1 MKITCALSPSQI
13 EKLYAHVYG
22 HMLDSIKKGVEF
34 DTKTYMTDLFNKI
47 ANGKD
52 ADTAAKFLQQIPTL
66 IGTASFRPSL
76 EELDIKTDNLRPL
89 IKLFKNEEQGL
100 NNVIKYFNPVVK
112 PAVKAELI
120 AKTEE
125 KAFVIEEKTGD
136 DIVKDPFD
144 YIPYSAISTTFQE
157 FLQVDPNDA
166 EQLET
171 LDSGRKVIYNT
182 LKAIK
187 ETINEAPS
195 LKSIVYQKKK
205 LNLKPI
211 RLSDIPAEMLDK
223 STARLLNRAL
233 YLNKTSKA
241 LSNVTTPDQLFL
253 MIITDQQGQPIYF
266 SENGDISSM
275 EDGGKL
281 VYQFL
286 REVRKDAKGYRV
298 TDMYGKTDA
307 ILNPRTIAE
316 KIAKDAGLS
325 KEAFEELVSDIY
337 KKQQQEFK
345 ELYDFKES
353 LLKGEAP
360 LLSITGVSNGVS
372 EFIPETVN
380 LSTLGNIVSDP
391 EYAVS
396 TITTVK
402 SARSQFSKGEAV
414 IQIQDKEYKI
424 DRPNLTDDLI
434 NKIASVLV
442 NKNIS
447 NLDKY
452 NFVTQFLADKA
463 SNATRKHSLTY
474 LENTDTLVFSY
485 SPTTY
490 QEGYASNFVPVNL
503 ESSTAQDEIYN
514 ALKKASG
521 KDGKYFSAKMTYNAK
536 LLKDMQYQDYS
547 LDSNT
552 IDDFFSSY
560 NTLLSTLPNTKIFM
574 NIEAKG
580 RTFNSYMSFALPNE
594 VVKQLSEAEK
604 DTTEIVRDDFFENT
618 DPIEEQPPV
627 LGVLETKEKIVDL
640 LKEGYKLKGLISKPI
655 NSRTRWELRTK
666 KGNIVE
672 FYNKENNITE
682 EDLTKEATLH
692 LVPNITDENGI
703 VFVDPVQVRI
713 GDKNIGYVRVTR
725 DFNAKA
731 VVEKSIEEIESE
743 INNIIAPEDTKSPED
758 DGAGDVFFYRSE
770 NLPSD
775 VTKEQIDEAKKWWNN
790 SPLKKYIGLKE
801 VANVVNS
808 NAYAR
813 FIKHGSVLNGN
824 LGTIEIANKGSMV
837 DVYHEAWH
845 GFTQLFL
852 TKADKKALYK
862 EVRRKLG
869 GRKSFFEIEEILA
882 EDFRTYAKNPKAKK
896 DSPERNSIFRKILN
910 FLREFLGLGS
920 VTDVMEIKSVVEMF
934 DKLYLGKELNN
945 YTPLVD
951 NVMFDVLERN
961 SGIVQPGT
969 QDVQVLN
976 RQDSNLLKES
986 MDSIISEVVD
996 EQNNLSNDKSKSLSI
1011 LLDSRNRDPLY
1022 KLLKVKLTAKLNAFK
1037 TSLDNLED
1045 TDENEIKKDLLENR
1059 IRILQT
1065 GLDNYGDTKT
1075 GTVAYHV
1082 LNSSFDLIRQ
1092 KYITLELDEE
1102 GKLYDPNQSE
1112 RFGDKKI
1119 GDQSLVELAGKE
1131 TLYLLK
1137 SLHAKN
1143 DKGQFEY
1150 NELGFKKLADFR
1162 NTWNNTVRTLSGL
1175 QDPKEMYNAI
1185 IEESVAVPVF
1195 KQLLEKLPN
1204 PNTSNNLYEFKITT
1218 SFWQDFNKPRVPYI
1232 QLTIYGTPKM
1242 STLTDKNGELIPMT
1256 TEDDRPIYDF
1266 TVAVTN
1272 ASIDTSNA
1280 LKTFQD
1286 KFKGSLTNSFVDRIG
1301 RDNIPYLNLKKV
1313 VNTFQNEKG
1322 TLDESKSF
1330 DFANAIGI
1338 SLDDNPIIKSVL
1350 KKDTKAI
1357 EKFGLPYLF
1366 DAIKIMQEKE
1376 NLATTNSAT
1385 RNAINDFK
1393 MDPIGMFVKGIPEGV
1408 AGKGVINQKTQLNNL
1423 AELQVR
1429 YGSEGSNFGVFNA
1442 ERNLV
1447 FEHIDNHSISK
1458 QVYGL
1463 NAAKKLS
1470 DLWED
1475 SSLAYMGYL
1484 DPAINSYTNKLGV
1497 IRSLFDVNSSLQ
1509 LKRKNRSLKL
1519 FMDSGTQYDKNISAD
1534 GVNTTSLDVNSKM
1547 LQEIN
1552 TMLKGGVQEFMR
1564 HASKSSSFGAY
1575 VEGGVIAQPGKKG
1588 DDNYLWVDIDMFDK
1602 KTASDYAMKA
1612 HIIPYME
1619 GEAGRIFKFRQNK
1632 EEFKKYVG
1640 YNRKLANGQM
1650 AGEVFTVFDDVLSST
1665 VKEEIYAAIDKAIE
1679 EKTNFDLKTFLS
1691 TNPKGIMGR
1700 IKTDIKEYFNYQ
1712 SKANY
1717 VLFEESKYLDPELLA
1732 RFKKSGKTDEEIEKT
1747 LIEAYTY
1754 NAWIHNFEMGILF
1767 YGDFIQYNHEKEE
1780 MHKRNTGSTS
1790 GGPGYRT
1797 DKDAQRFVNDYV
1809 ANTSYAASLKN
1820 KDIKPISYNGTYTT
1834 AILQD
1839 IERNSV
1845 YLKQI
1850 EKGLRADYEKRYA
1863 GTKVSKE
1870 EIDRRIGKEVK
1881 KYTGMEEGD
1890 GQGFITFDG
1899 YRTLNI
1905 LQNSW
1910 SNAQEVLF
1918 QKIVEGIEVSVGDVT
1933 EMFPVLKAQNFGPLA
1948 TKIGDTRILG
1958 LPINAM
1964 HKFALAPLIPSV
1976 IRDSD
1981 LQSLHEQMMK
1991 KGVQYATFQTGSKV
2005 GSVTSNGKADKIYD
2019 DSEQKSLKKDIEFTP
2034 NIIHLEYLKNVTS
2047 VPNKYKGKTV
2057 FATQLRKLILGDM
2070 YRNGKIINSKNE
2082 PAVKRY
2088 ETAVKGY
2095 SNILKLE
2102 LLNEIGYEYNPET
2115 KKYSGNLDD
2124 FLNVVQAEL
2133 ERKDLPEHLIQL
2145 VGLNRDKSI
2154 KTDLS
2159 LHLKADEIEKI
2170 LVALVE
2176 KRLIKQKVKGESL
2189 VQVSSTMSN
2198 GLWDRKLK
2206 NSTEEDVRKYMG
2218 TNNLPFYN
2226 NETADGKTS
2235 AMKIAIALQGDFYN
2249 LLKLIHNDGE
2259 VIGTRERLNDMIKDD
2274 VWLDKSN
2281 NRKSVTLSAV
2291 RIPVQGLNSM
2301 EFMEVYEFLDPAAG
2315 NIIIPPTEIVAKS
2328 GGDFDVDKLTTFMP
2342 TIDSTGRFVESGMSN
2357 QAVANKVKELNQTPE
2372 GRKTGIN
2379 IIKTQKAALENELIQ
2394 SIKGILELPN
2404 NYANLVRPNDTYLL
2418 KDDLSDKLQ
2427 DDVIEYNRFANVHDK
2442 NYKTGVKGQ
2451 KVISPTRILEVAYN
2465 LHKHDVN
2472 MVGKNVLG
2480 MLAVENSL
2488 HPVFNSVGASLP
2500 KTYKA
2505 STFDDQLNR
2514 YVDTNEDYDTR
2525 LFLPHNKTEEE
2536 AISLAGTDDVFGV
2549 DKIADLYSQFMN
2561 GAVDVEKD
2569 AWISFIQGNYE
2580 TVPMITFLLKAG
2592 VPKEY
2597 AIAFVSNPLVRD
2609 YTKEQRL
2616 IGSAYAKLTGKI
2628 PQDFKETA
2636 AKWQAAENTLSKYD
2650 LKKGKKSMVS
2660 NAGYYNAVTT
2670 NVVNSGIL
2678 EKDGTFSLD
2687 KMMAIIKDKTL
2698 SDPENKEY
2706 AKGMFLHFIELE
2718 KMSKGFTTLKM
2729 QSNPDTK
2736 TSKTL
2741 QEIINRNLSLEETKE
2756 MSKLPKGLVDDVMKS
2771 ILGPFFNN
2779 QLVSDMIVPLFPLR
2793 NNNIVTNYIIN
2804 NLSTRQ
2810 QSISAKFGS
2819 GQDGVR
2825 QFINQFKNAIPNYI
2839 FQNYMSNMLDENG
2852 QITSMPSEYKE
2863 MKVIEKS
2870 GVKNGVEVI
2879 DNTIYIDKARLEK
2892 EYAEELYLRDDVS
2905 SEGYKQQ
2912 GLQGFRRE
2920 DALFPNE
2927 SMYVKYAIEREY
2939 QRSLYPLDTLQT
2951 NKDYLKFKKLTEK
2964 YVKDPQEA
2972 SRIAYERYLN
2982 QRALINSFNR
2992 EAVMGLPNNSYTD
3005 LVLDMIAEFP
3015 NLKSKYPILAQL
3027 TKPKVKSGESVLT
3040 LNDIKMLKDSQLV
3053 EIYYNNIKELAD
3065 IDVIKTTNKE
3075 DNKRISKLFSLLP
3088 NMIIYQHGMGYSKYG
3103 FTEALPY
3110 EDYIGVMQSAAD
3122 IFLTKN
3128 LNEATL
3134 DLIYQKM
3141 MASKS
3146 SFKNYVSEPKVY
3158 RSGLSKAQA
3167 EELVPEILAA
3177 DSPEILDLLSRV
3189 PGAQTEEIIK
3199 LKTPEIEELTQEEAD
3214 WLMDNLKVITQK
3226 YNSSTLAGSKDIEL
3240 KEPIVIGDTTVTH
3253 IDPEA
3258 GGKPSFIFERPS
3270 GRYMVKL
3277 ETNQDKVFPRLY
3289 IWKDANVKG
3298 EFSFYQSN
3306 DSSAN
3311 DIANL
3316 EKAGLNPLIKELYL
3330 DTNIPDPGT
3339 RLGQFQISNTL
3350 QQKYGLKRTYKDIVN
3365 TFKPEMKRE
3374 EPIQPEVSDENAP
3387 EGLPGIPR
3395 SSSSCK

>member
-1 MKITCALSPSQI
+1 MKITCALSQSQI

-100 NNVIKYFNPVVK
+100 NNVIKYFNPIVK

-136 DIVKDPFD
+136 DITKDPFD

-316 KIAKDAGLS
+316 KIAKDANLS

-463 SNATRKHSLTY
+463 SNATRIHSLTY

-490 QEGYASNFVPVNL
+490 QEGYASNFVTVNL

-604 DTTEIVRDDFFENT
+604 DTEEIVRDDFFENT

-896 DSPERNSIFRKILN
+896 DSPKRNSIFRQILN

-1045 TDENEIKKDLLENR
+1045 TPENEIKKDLLENR

-1102 GKLYDPNQSE
+1102 GKLSDPSQSE

-1175 QDPKEMYNAI
+1175 QDPKDMYNAI

-1242 STLTDKNGELIPMT
+1242 SDITDKNGELIPMT

-1286 KFKGSLTNSFVDRIG
+1286 KFKGSLTNPFVDRIG

-1313 VNTFQNEKG
+1313 VDTFKNEKG

-1366 DAIKIMQEKE
+1366 DAIKTMQEKE
-1376 NLATTNSAT
+1376 NLVTTNSAT

-1393 MDPIGMFVKGIPEGV
+1393 MDPVGMFVKGIPEGV

-1458 QVYGL
+1458 QVYAL

-1612 HIIPYME
+1612 HVIPYME

-1700 IKTDIKEYFNYQ
+1700 IKTDIKEYFDYQ

-1717 VLFEESKYLDPELLA
+1717 ALFEESKYLDPELLA

-1809 ANTSYAASLKN
+1809 ANTSYAASLNN

-1850 EKGLRADYEKRYA
+1850 EKGLRADYEKRYT

-1870 EIDRRIGKEVK
+1870 EIDRRVGKEVK

-1918 QKIVEGIEVSVGDVT
+1918 QKVVEGIEVSAGDVI

-1958 LPINAM
+1958 LPVNAM

-1976 IRDSD
+1976 IRNSD

-2070 YRNGKIINSKNE
+2070 YRNGKIVNSKNE

-2249 LLKLIHNDGE
+2249 LLKLTHNDGE
-2259 VIGTRERLNDMIKDD
+2259 VIGTRERLNEMIKDD

-2394 SIKGILELPN
+2394 SIKGILELPD

-2472 MVGKNVLG
+2472 MVGKQVLG

-2488 HPVFNSVGASLP
+2488 HPVFNSVNASLP

-2505 STFDDQLNR
+2505 STFSDELNK

-2525 LFLPHNKTEEE
+2525 LFLPHNKTEEQ

-2616 IGSAYAKLTGKI
+2616 INSAYAKLTGKI

-2771 ILGPFFNN
+2771 ILGPFFDN

-2863 MKVIEKS
+2863 MKVVEKS

-3027 TKPKVKSGESVLT
+3027 TKPKIKSGESVLT

-3065 IDVIKTTNKE
+3065 INVIKTTNTE

-3110 EDYIGVMQSAAD
+3110 EDYIGVMQNAAE
-3122 IFLTKN
+3122 IFKSNN

-3177 DSPEILDLLSRV
+3177 DSPEILALLSRV
-3189 PGAQTEEIIK
+3189 AGAQKEDTTE
-3199 LKTPEIEELTQEEAD
+3199 TPEL
-3214 WLMDNLKVITQK
+3214 
-3226 YNSSTLAGSKDIEL
+3226 
-3240 KEPIVIGDTTVTH
+3240 
-3253 IDPEA
+3253 
-3258 GGKPSFIFERPS
+3258 
-3270 GRYMVKL
+3270 
-3277 ETNQDKVFPRLY
+3277 
-3289 IWKDANVKG
+3289 
-3298 EFSFYQSN
+3298 
-3306 DSSAN
+3306 
-3311 DIANL
+3311 
-3316 EKAGLNPLIKELYL
+3316 
-3330 DTNIPDPGT
+3330 
-3339 RLGQFQISNTL
+3339 
-3350 QQKYGLKRTYKDIVN
+3350 
-3365 TFKPEMKRE
+3365 KRE
-3374 EPIQPEVSDENAP
+3374 ELIQPEVSDENAP

>member
-1 MKITCALSPSQI
+1 
-13 EKLYAHVYG
+13 
-22 HMLDSIKKGVEF
+22 
-34 DTKTYMTDLFNKI
+34 
-47 ANGKD
+47 
-52 ADTAAKFLQQIPTL
+52 
-66 IGTASFRPSL
+66 
-76 EELDIKTDNLRPL
+76 
-89 IKLFKNEEQGL
+89 
-100 NNVIKYFNPVVK
+100 
-112 PAVKAELI
+112 
-120 AKTEE
+120 
-125 KAFVIEEKTGD
+125 
-136 DIVKDPFD
+136 
-144 YIPYSAISTTFQE
+144 
-157 FLQVDPNDA
+157 
-166 EQLET
+166 
-171 LDSGRKVIYNT
+171 
-182 LKAIK
+182 
-187 ETINEAPS
+187 
-195 LKSIVYQKKK
+195 
-205 LNLKPI
+205 
-211 RLSDIPAEMLDK
+211 
-223 STARLLNRAL
+223 
-233 YLNKTSKA
+233 
-241 LSNVTTPDQLFL
+241 
-253 MIITDQQGQPIYF
+253 
-266 SENGDISSM
+266 
-275 EDGGKL
+275 
-281 VYQFL
+281 
-286 REVRKDAKGYRV
+286 
-298 TDMYGKTDA
+298 
-307 ILNPRTIAE
+307 
-316 KIAKDAGLS
+316 
-325 KEAFEELVSDIY
+325 
-337 KKQQQEFK
+337 
-345 ELYDFKES
+345 
-353 LLKGEAP
+353 
-360 LLSITGVSNGVS
+360 
-372 EFIPETVN
+372 
-380 LSTLGNIVSDP
+380 
-391 EYAVS
+391 
-396 TITTVK
+396 
-402 SARSQFSKGEAV
+402 
-414 IQIQDKEYKI
+414 
-424 DRPNLTDDLI
+424 
-434 NKIASVLV
+434 
-442 NKNIS
+442 
-447 NLDKY
+447 
-452 NFVTQFLADKA
+452 
-463 SNATRKHSLTY
+463 
-474 LENTDTLVFSY
+474 
-485 SPTTY
+485 
-490 QEGYASNFVPVNL
+490 
-503 ESSTAQDEIYN
+503 
-514 ALKKASG
+514 
-521 KDGKYFSAKMTYNAK
+521 
-536 LLKDMQYQDYS
+536 
-547 LDSNT
+547 
-552 IDDFFSSY
+552 
-560 NTLLSTLPNTKIFM
+560 
-574 NIEAKG
+574 
-580 RTFNSYMSFALPNE
+580 
-594 VVKQLSEAEK
+594 
-604 DTTEIVRDDFFENT
+604 
-618 DPIEEQPPV
+618 
-627 LGVLETKEKIVDL
+627 
-640 LKEGYKLKGLISKPI
+640 
-655 NSRTRWELRTK
+655 
-666 KGNIVE
+666 
-672 FYNKENNITE
+672 
-682 EDLTKEATLH
+682 
-692 LVPNITDENGI
+692 
-703 VFVDPVQVRI
+703 
-713 GDKNIGYVRVTR
+713 
-725 DFNAKA
+725 
-731 VVEKSIEEIESE
+731 
-743 INNIIAPEDTKSPED
+743 
-758 DGAGDVFFYRSE
+758 
-770 NLPSD
+770 
-775 VTKEQIDEAKKWWNN
+775 
-790 SPLKKYIGLKE
+790 
-801 VANVVNS
+801 
-808 NAYAR
+808 
-813 FIKHGSVLNGN
+813 
-824 LGTIEIANKGSMV
+824 
-837 DVYHEAWH
+837 
-845 GFTQLFL
+845 
-852 TKADKKALYK
+852 
-862 EVRRKLG
+862 
-869 GRKSFFEIEEILA
+869 
-882 EDFRTYAKNPKAKK
+882 
-896 DSPERNSIFRKILN
+896 
-910 FLREFLGLGS
+910 
-920 VTDVMEIKSVVEMF
+920 
-934 DKLYLGKELNN
+934 
-945 YTPLVD
+945 
-951 NVMFDVLERN
+951 
-961 SGIVQPGT
+961 
-969 QDVQVLN
+969 
-976 RQDSNLLKES
+976 
-986 MDSIISEVVD
+986 MDSIISEIVD
-996 EQNNLSNDKSKSLSI
+996 EENTNSNNKSKSLSI
-1011 LLDSRNRDPLY
+1011 LLDSRNRELLY
-1022 KLLKVKLTAKLNAFK
+1022 KRIKARINAKLQAFK
-1037 TSLDNLED
+1037 GALE
-1045 TDENEIKKDLLENR
+1045 TEENPIKKDLLENR

-1075 GTVAYHV
+1075 GTVSYHV

-1102 GKLYDPNQSE
+1102 GKLSDPSQSE

-1175 QDPKEMYNAI
+1175 QDPKDMYNAI

-1242 STLTDKNGELIPMT
+1242 SDITDKNGELIPMT

-1272 ASIDTSNA
+1272 ASIDTSNT

-1313 VNTFQNEKG
+1313 VDTFQSTNG
-1322 TLDESKSF
+1322 GLDESKSF

-1366 DAIKIMQEKE
+1366 DAIKTMQGKE
-1376 NLATTNSAT
+1376 NLVTTNSAT

-1408 AGKGVINQKTQLNNL
+1408 AGKDVINQKTQLNNL

-1458 QVYGL
+1458 QVYAL

-1475 SSLAYMGYL
+1475 SSLAYMDYL

-1497 IRSLFDVNSSLQ
+1497 IRSLFDVNGSLQ
-1509 LKRKNRSLKL
+1509 LKRQNKSLKL

-1564 HASKSSSFGAY
+1564 HASKSSSFGAKI
-1575 VEGGVIAQPGKKG
+1575 EGGIVGLPGKKG
-1588 DDNYLWVDIDMFDK
+1588 DDDYLWVDIDMFDK

-1612 HIIPYME
+1612 HVIPYME

-1632 EEFKKYVG
+1632 DEFKKYAG

-1650 AGEVFTVFDDVLSST
+1650 AGEVFTIFDDMLSSN
-1665 VKEEIYAAIDKAIE
+1665 VKDEIYAAIDKAIE

-1700 IKTDIKEYFNYQ
+1700 IKTDLKEFFDYE

-1717 VLFEESKYLDPELLA
+1717 ALFEESKYLDPELLA
-1732 RFKKSGKTDEEIEKT
+1732 RFKKSGKTQEEIEKT

-1754 NAWIHNFEMGILF
+1754 NAWIQNFEMGILF

-1797 DKDAQRFVNDYV
+1797 DKDAQRFINDYV
-1809 ANTSYAASLKN
+1809 ANTSYATSLNN

-1850 EKGLRADYEKRYA
+1850 EKGLRADYEKRYT

-1870 EIDRRIGKEVK
+1870 EIDRRVGKEVK

-1890 GQGFITFDG
+1890 GQGFITFDA

-1905 LQNSW
+1905 LQNNW

-1918 QKIVEGIEVSVGDVT
+1918 QKVVEGIEVSAGDVI

-1958 LPINAM
+1958 LPVNAM

-1976 IRDSD
+1976 IRNSD

-2005 GSVTSNGKADKIYD
+2005 GSVTSEVNDKGQAVADKIYD
-2019 DSEQKSLKKDIEFTP
+2019 DKEQKSLKKDIEFTP

-2070 YRNGKIINSKNE
+2070 YRNGKIVNSKNE

-2249 LLKLIHNDGE
+2249 LLKLTHNDGE
-2259 VIGTRERLNDMIKDD
+2259 VIGTRERLNEMIKDD

-2342 TIDSTGRFVESGMSN
+2342 TIDTMGRFVESGMSN

-2394 SIKGILELPN
+2394 SIKGILELPD
-2404 NYANLVRPNDTYLL
+2404 NYANLVKPNDTYLL

-2427 DDVIEYNRFANVHDK
+2427 DDVIEYNRFTNVHDK
-2442 NYKTGVKGQ
+2442 NYKTGTKGQ
-2451 KVISPTRILEVAYN
+2451 KIISPTRILTVRYN

-2472 MVGKNVLG
+2472 MVGKQVLG

-2488 HPVFNSVGASLP
+2488 HPVFNSVNASLP

-2505 STFDDQLNR
+2505 STFSDELNK

-2616 IGSAYAKLTGKI
+2616 INSAYAKLTGKI
-2628 PQDFKETA
+2628 PQDFKETS

-2771 ILGPFFNN
+2771 ILGPFFDN

-2863 MKVIEKS
+2863 MKVVEKS

-3110 EDYIGVMQSAAD
+3110 EDYIGVMQNAAD

-3177 DSPEILDLLSRV
+3177 DSPEILALLSRV
-3189 PGAQTEEIIK
+3189 PGAQTEQPTQPSTSVKREY
-3199 LKTPEIEELTQEEAD
+3199 TPENITTLKPNEVFVFGSNTEGRHGKGAAKTAVDNFGAKYGQAEGPQGQSYAIVTKNLKEGDRSNNLDSKSEYNALDYIDKQIGDFIAYATKNPNKKFYVTKLGTMLAGWTTKEIGEIWNNQGIIPNNIILPKEFEDFVDPGNREISTQSSTSVKEGVSELFESNPELANIGTQEQYSKY
-3214 WLMDNLKVITQK
+3214 LNSVFPQSKV
-3226 YNSSTLAGSKDIEL
+3226 KDILYRGSQNSNKIEAT
-3240 KEPIVIGDTTVTH
+3240 D
-3253 IDPEA
+3253 IDPMQGTGAKNLGNGIYLAKDKSFADKYSGEQGRTSA
-3258 GGKPSFIFERPS
+3258 FITNVPDFHITALQKNWDRGFMSAGNITVRQFTDATSDTVINFDGIDTDQYKDDFNMYGGKYTGAVDENGFPTYQKNNKVVP
-3270 GRYMVKL
+3270 
-3277 ETNQDKVFPRLY
+3277 TWNQLALNSNSQALVLGGKQDIEGFK
-3289 IWKDANVKG
+3289 
-3298 EFSFYQSN
+3298 EFVSN
-3306 DSSAN
+3306 
-3311 DIANL
+3311 
-3316 EKAGLNPLIKELYL
+3316 
-3330 DTNIPDPGT
+3330 
-3339 RLGQFQISNTL
+3339 Q
-3350 QQKYGLKRTYKDIVN
+3350 
-3365 TFKPEMKRE
+3365 PEMKRDT
-3374 EPIQPEVSDENAP
+3374 PIQPEVSDENAP